1 MSKYTISYDNITDV
15 LYIITKKIKA
25 TQIVLDDNFIAIRK
39 KDDEICGITIDG
51 YKHRHIDK
59 SWKNDFI
66 TKYIPDFDLK
76 ILPPLKQLQDNK
88 I

>member
-25 TQIVLDDNFIAIRK
+25 TQTILDDNFIAIRK
-39 KDDEICGITIDG
+39 NNNEICGITIDG
-51 YKHRHIDK
+51 YKNRHTDK

-76 ILPPLKQLQDNK
+76 ILPSLK
-88 I
+88 